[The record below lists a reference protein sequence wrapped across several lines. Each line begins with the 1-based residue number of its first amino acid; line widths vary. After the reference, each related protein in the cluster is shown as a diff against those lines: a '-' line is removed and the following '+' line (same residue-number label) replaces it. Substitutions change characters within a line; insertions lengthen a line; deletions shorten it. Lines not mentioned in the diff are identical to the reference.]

1 MQSTS
6 SSDSSTEQS
15 VDDITSGSI
24 RVYLMTG
31 FYILI
36 GLVGVAG
43 NTTSMHVMRSSRKI
57 NQSKSY
63 TLLMNQCLIDCT
75 LSVVVTLDFFLK
87 YALPSGEGGS
97 LYCYVIYTKLIPTV
111 VVMTSSYNL
120 VALSLD
126 RMVSVVWPI
135 QHRVMVT
142 KRRYTWICAGIWCYG
157 LFISLVLCLPV
168 NGAQADGTCH
178 FWNKFPSLAVSRVFS
193 VIFNTFYTFL
203 PLSLM
208 LFSYTVIYVTIAT
221 TSTTDIPT
229 HPDVGG
235 KLKMNV
241 IRMLATCV
249 LLFFVCHILRAY
261 LSIQSRFTSI
271 NYVDSN
277 VYHVSIILLECNT
290 VVNPFVYIIQYQD
303 YKTELKR
310 QWKMLTRRRN
320 KDDISISTINISTK

>member
-1 MQSTS
+1 MWNTS
-6 SSDSSTEQS
+6 SPWSSTEQPLEAA
-15 VDDITSGSI
+15 TSSQLRAYI
-24 RVYLMTG
+24 MTG
-31 FYILI
+31 LSIASGLI
-36 GLVGVAG
+36 GVVGNA
-43 NTTSMHVMRSSRKI
+43 TSMHVMRSSRKI
-57 NQSKSY
+57 RQSKSY
-63 TLLMNQCLIDCT
+63 TLLMNQCMVDFLV
-75 LSVVVTLDFFLK
+75 SVIVTFDLFLK

-168 NGAQADGTCH
+168 NGPKGDGTCH
-178 FWNKFPSLAVSRVFS
+178 FWNKFPSLASARVFS

-208 LFSYTVIYVTIAT
+208 LVSYTVIYITIST
-221 TSTTDIPT
+221 TSIGSK
-229 HPDVGG
+229 V
-235 KLKMNV
+235 KMNV

-249 LLFFVCHILRAY
+249 LLFFICHILRAY
-261 LSIQSRFTSI
+261 FSVISRFSTR
-271 NYVDSN
+271 NYFEYN
-277 VYHVSIILLECNT
+277 IYYVSIILLQCNT
-290 VVNPFVYIIQYQD
+290 IVNPFVYSLQYHD
-303 YKTELKR
+303 YKAELKR
-310 QWKMLTRRRN
+310 QWQMLMN
-320 KDDISISTINISTK
+320 KVHKEDTSIVIVSSISMSDKV